1 MGAVSGAMLIISGVY
16 LTLGLMYLRFWWDER
31 ARLSYL
37 AFTISCL
44 SYAIYAWFELGMIKA
59 SRPEEFLFYA
69 WWAFVVGGVGI
80 TSFAWFG
87 YLHLQGRKWLFLL
100 YAAMRGL
107 ALVLHLIMANG
118 INFRQITSVGTRSV
132 LGEALSYP
140 VPVPNPWMLLPH
152 LSHAVL
158 IVFFLDASVRCWRRG
173 EHRMA
178 WTFGTGTILF
188 GAATLALPTMALW
201 GLAPIPLFA
210 TCFVLFIVVPM
221 LYELNYDMH
230 RSAMLTEKLAE
241 REDQLTETLEQLQLS
256 ALAGNVGMWTRSI
269 DGEILWTSAKAA
281 EIWGFP
287 ADAQF
292 TQADL
297 IQKVHAGDLER
308 VMTCLQELASGKRN
322 YQIDFRIVATD
333 GTMRWV
339 SSKGR
344 ADSVDGTDLVR
355 GAIVDIT
362 KLKLAEEAIRDLT
375 TRLMNAQ
382 EKERARLARELHDGL
397 NQSVALLSIQIGM
410 LRNDPRDIT
419 YAKQQLDSFAADIER
434 LSEDVHRISYE
445 LHPANLNQLGLEAA
459 ISTLC
464 RDLSASSDVEIERV
478 VRRVATDSAG
488 LPLYLRALLDDAR
501 ADGSLVL
508 ALWNYAPPDGTG
520 ASYTAPP
527 ATRGPSKTFTLK
539 LAGVAPNAQAT
550 ILRLD
555 EDHGNVVKTFDAMG
569 RPAFPSRE
577 QIVKLREAGRPAPA
591 ERTSL
596 KAGSLTLQIPPQGL
610 VVVTIENKAAR

>member
-1 MGAVSGAMLIISGVY
+1 MKIVSSGILIVSGAYMA
-16 LTLGLMYLRFWWDER
+16 LGLMYLRFWWDER
-31 ARLSYL
+31 SRLAYL
-37 AFTISCL
+37 AFSAACL
-44 SYAIYAWFELGMIKA
+44 SYAIFAWFEIAMMTA
-59 SRPEEFLFYA
+59 QTAEAYLFNA
-69 WWAFVVGGVGI
+69 WWAFIVGSVGI
-80 TSFAWFG
+80 TSFAWFA
-87 YLHLQGRKWLFLL
+87 YVHLHGRKWLFVL

-107 ALVLHLIMANG
+107 ALMLHLMMPSG
-118 INFRQITSVGTRSV
+118 INFRQITSVGSRSV
-132 LGEALSYP
+132 LGELLSYP

-297 IQKVHAGDLER
+297 IQKVYAGDLER

-464 RDLSASSDVEIERV
+464 RDLSASSDVEIDFQSDKLPRDLSQNMSLGLYRIAQESLRNVVRHSDATWAHVRVSLAPDEVAMMIVDNGKGFDQNNAARKNGLGLLSIRERV
-478 VRRVATDSAG
+478 RR
-488 LPLYLRALLDDAR
+488 L
-501 ADGSLVL
+501 DGSVEIMTD
-508 ALWNYAPPDGTG
+508 PGEGTQVQV
-520 ASYTAPP
+520 SIP
-527 ATRGPSKTFTLK
+527 
-539 LAGVAPNAQAT
+539 
-550 ILRLD
+550 
-555 EDHGNVVKTFDAMG
+555 
-569 RPAFPSRE
+569 
-577 QIVKLREAGRPAPA
+577 LREDILEYFPDRLPGSIQVEAP
-591 ERTSL
+591 
-596 KAGSLTLQIPPQGL
+596 LQ
-610 VVVTIENKAAR
+610 T

>member
-1 MGAVSGAMLIISGVY
+1 MKIVSSGILIVSGAYMA
-16 LTLGLMYLRFWWDER
+16 LGLMYLRFWWDER
-31 ARLSYL
+31 SRLAYL
-37 AFTISCL
+37 AFSAACL
-44 SYAIYAWFELGMIKA
+44 SYAIFAWFEIAMMTA
-59 SRPEEFLFYA
+59 QTAEAYLFNA
-69 WWAFVVGGVGI
+69 WWAFIVGSVGI
-80 TSFAWFG
+80 TSFAWFA
-87 YLHLQGRKWLFLL
+87 YVHLHGRKWLFVL
-100 YAAMRGL
+100 YAAMRGS
-107 ALVLHLIMANG
+107 ALMLHLMMPSG
-118 INFRQITSVGTRSV
+118 INFRQITSVGSRSV
-132 LGEALSYP
+132 LGELLSYP

-464 RDLSASSDVEIERV
+464 RDLSASSDVEIDFQSDKLPRDLSQNMSLGLYRIAQESLRNVVRHSDATWAHVRVSLATDEVAMLIVDNGKGFDQNNAARKNGLGLLSIRERV
-478 VRRVATDSAG
+478 R
-488 LPLYLRALLDDAR
+488 
-501 ADGSLVL
+501 
-508 ALWNYAPPDGTG
+508 
-520 ASYTAPP
+520 
-527 ATRGPSKTFTLK
+527 
-539 LAGVAPNAQAT
+539 
-550 ILRLD
+550 RLD
-555 EDHGNVVKTFDAMG
+555 G
-569 RPAFPSRE
+569 RVEITTEPGAGT
-577 QIVKLREAGRPAPA
+577 QIRVSIPLREDILEYFPDRLPGSIQVEAP
-591 ERTSL
+591 
-596 KAGSLTLQIPPQGL
+596 LQ
-610 VVVTIENKAAR
+610 T